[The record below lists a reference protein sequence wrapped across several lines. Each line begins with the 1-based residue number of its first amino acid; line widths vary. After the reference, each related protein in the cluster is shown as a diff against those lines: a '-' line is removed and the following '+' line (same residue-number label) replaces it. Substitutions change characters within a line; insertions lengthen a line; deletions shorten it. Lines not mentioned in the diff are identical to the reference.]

1 MILSSPLKRAAQ
13 SAEIIAK
20 YRKVPIIY
28 KDSLKERDF
37 GRLAGWK
44 INDLPGLDKT
54 KSDIGEQLKTVDVR
68 TYGGESEEDMKKRV
82 KELIEGLK
90 SEYNG
95 KTILIVGHAGV
106 MYYMHQVFPQKE
118 RREFANASIHE
129 FLIE

>member
-1 MILSSPLKRAAQ
+1 
-13 SAEIIAK
+13 
-20 YRKVPIIY
+20 
-28 KDSLKERDF
+28 
-37 GRLAGWK
+37 LAGWK